1 MHIVLTDNDREVD
14 LYVILQAWNE
24 LPEHIVKKKINKND

>member
-1 MHIVLTDNDREVD
+1 MHIVLTDNDREVV

-24 LPEHIVKKKINKND
+24 LFEHIVKKNK